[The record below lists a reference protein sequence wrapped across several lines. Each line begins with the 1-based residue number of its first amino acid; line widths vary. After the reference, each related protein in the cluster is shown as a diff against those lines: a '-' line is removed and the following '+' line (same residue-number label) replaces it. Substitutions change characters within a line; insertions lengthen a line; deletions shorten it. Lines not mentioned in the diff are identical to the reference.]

1 MKLRKYFNFFLFG
14 LLSLAFSNAYSQ
26 VSIYGNEWIDPQK
39 NHYKFKVGENGI
51 YRITYAQLSSLGMQN
66 IPTGQL
72 RVYRDGEQVPL
83 YISNTTLGPGE
94 YIEFYGRKADGK
106 VDRQL
111 FLQPEFQPN
120 EELNLLTDTAVYF
133 LTHRDTG
140 IPLRVTA
147 ENNVI
152 PSPEPASAE
161 YIYTTSYANG
171 NIRSRANLGESYSTS
186 QNFNANDFSS
196 GTGYSYNHS
205 NNILGRFGVR
215 GIKLIPGIDA
225 KLYVNLTNHH
235 HYNDSNDY
243 EILFNENLVFDTNY
257 IGNNILKR
265 YEFDIPSNYLTAT
278 NSQEVKINDSKSRKA
293 VYFFKLKY
301 PRDLELNSARALAF
315 EFSLS
320 ANKPFIDLKF
330 NVSQGN
336 PILYNL
342 DDHKRFV
349 GDVQGNRAKF
359 YLGNVTTEKN
369 YFISSVQKVSE
380 IDDFE
385 LTNMTMN
392 SQSLNADYIILSNS
406 DYIGK
411 SPNYIQD
418 YATYR
423 SSEQG
428 GSHEVAIVNAE
439 DLYNQFAYGQRMHA
453 SAIKNFLAYA
463 QNQNNN
469 KIKHLFIIGKGLRFD
484 RMYSYLNDPS
494 AYNYTPVPTYGSPGS
509 DNLFSAFDKR
519 IPTIPT
525 GRLSSW
531 SNEEL
536 GQYLQ
541 KVQQYESEIKFK
553 EEEAYSPDALWQK
566 TALHVAGSS
575 DQALQTFLVNSLNN
589 SGNKYK
595 SNQKGG
601 LVFDVRKTSTDP
613 IEQAQNEA
621 INDYFEKGINLLT
634 FFGHASSDGF
644 DYNLNNP
651 DLYDAIPRF
660 PHFLALGCDVANI
673 FTLTQDKTIG
683 ETYLNSIEGGSL
695 TMIASNNYGYTSSL
709 DRYMQGFYNQMT
721 DLEYGETI
729 GTQYLKNIQS
739 MQQQYPTRFM
749 DAHIQSILL
758 QGDPGLTFSQPVK
771 PDLAILEDQVR
782 TEESFITLSLEELKL
797 IIPLYN
803 FGKSVEDSILILI
816 SRQAMGD
823 EEALKD
829 SIWID
834 NLYATDT
841 LFASLPISKHNVG
854 MNNISIHI
862 DADNRY
868 EELTK
873 GNNII
878 RKQVFVASE
887 DINPIYPH
895 DFGIVYDTET
905 FALKA
910 STMNTFASDATYLF
924 EIDTTQ
930 TFDSP
935 LKQTTS
941 MSSEGGTLIWKP
953 TINFQDS
960 MVYYW
965 RVAVDIEEKNWHY
978 RSFIYLEEGS
988 DGWSQ
993 SHYYQYKSD
1002 EFVGVDLPEETRE
1015 FELGN
1020 IEYRYLIE
1028 NKLISPITRD
1038 YHNTRHS
1045 LNDIVLDSWGC
1056 AFSGAIHIAV
1066 LDSITG
1072 EPWAWTSNNVPGSR
1086 PSCSSNQ
1093 ERFIFEFYL
1102 NTIESRNQAA
1112 NFINSIPDGHY
1123 IMIKNLIYDA
1133 SSGANKWDE
1142 STAEIWRNDTLINGS
1157 NQSLYH
1163 TLVDLGFDEIDEF
1176 NEKKTFILFKKK
1188 GDNSYPTYQ
1197 LFSEDSSSKIILE
1210 VEFPVFRD
1218 SGIVESV
1225 LVGPAKSWTDLSWK
1239 MSEQINGDVSY
1250 LQLYGLNENRVDT
1263 TFLQNVQNETLSLNH
1278 LDANQFPYLM
1288 LEWVSKNTLTRESR
1302 QLKHWRV
1309 MYEPLP
1315 EIGLSPNHHFTFTD
1329 SLKQGEK
1336 GNLSLAIHS
1345 LSDQNMDSV
1354 GFRIKVLDEQL
1365 QSHVLSYNKFRPLL
1379 AHDTMHVDLE
1389 LDLTN
1394 YPGRN
1399 TLIFEANPN
1408 LEQPEQF
1415 YPNNIGQK
1423 QIYVHKDDSNPL
1435 IDVTFDGVYILD
1447 KDIVSAKPEIT
1458 ILLKDDNIHLPIN
1471 DTAQFSLYIQRPNQ
1485 TNLEEIKVDDQ
1496 ICKFYPAEI
1505 TGSQSKNEAR
1515 IEYMPHFLE
1524 DGVYKLIVKAKDKL
1538 GNEAGRGQAYEI
1550 RFTVINKSTI
1560 TNVLNYPN
1568 PFSTSTQF
1576 VFTLTG
1582 AEIPSQFKIQ
1592 ILSVTGK
1599 VVREITQNELGPIRV
1614 GRNVTDFKWDGR
1626 DEHGQ
1631 MLGNGVYLYR
1641 AVTNIKGEGIEH
1653 RGNEQIDQFF
1663 KNGYGKLYIMR

>member
-1 MKLRKYFNFFLFG
+1 MKLKKYFNFFLFG
-14 LLSLAFSNAYSQ
+14 LLSLAFSNAYAQ
-26 VSIYGNEWIDPQK
+26 VSTYGNEWIDSQK
-39 NHYKFKVGENGI
+39 NHYKFKVGEDGI

-83 YISNTTLGPGE
+83 YVSNSTLGPGE

-152 PSPEPASAE
+152 PSPEPSSAE
-161 YIYTTSYANG
+161 YIFATAYPTS
-171 NIRSRANLGESYSTS
+171 NIRSRAILGDSYSSAEYFNTS
-186 QNFNANDFSS
+186 DFTAA
-196 GTGYSYNHS
+196 TGYSYVNT
-205 NNILGRFGVR
+205 NNTTAYLRGRGA
-215 GIKLIPGIDA
+215 KLDA
-225 KLYVNLTNHH
+225 GSHATLYVNLSNVQQNKNQ
-235 HYNDSNDY
+235 NDFEISLND
-243 EILFNENLVFDTNY
+243 NLIFDTSY
-257 IGNNILKR
+257 VGTYDLLKFQ
-265 YEFDIPSNYLTAT
+265 FDIHPSMLST
-278 NSQEVKINDSKSRKA
+278 SINQMFKLIDTESRKA
-293 VYFFKLKY
+293 IYYLKLKY
-301 PRDLELNSARALAF
+301 PRSVNLTVNEALYF
-315 EFSLS
+315 NFSLP
-320 ANKPFIDLKF
+320 ANSPFLDLGF
-330 NVSQGN
+330 NTTQGE
-336 PILYNL
+336 PILYNI
-342 DDHKRFV
+342 DDHKRYQGV
-349 GDVQGNRAKF
+349 VQGNRAKF
-359 YLGNVTTEKN
+359 YLGYQNTEKN

-380 IDDFE
+380 IEDFE
-385 LTNMTMN
+385 LTNMVINT
-392 SQSLNADYIILSNS
+392 QAFNADYIILSNS

-411 SPNYIQD
+411 SPNYIQS

-423 SSEQG
+423 SSVQG
-428 GSHEVAIVNAE
+428 GEHEVAIVNAE
-439 DLYNQFAYGQRMHA
+439 DLYNQFAYGQNMHP
-453 SAIKNFLAYA
+453 SAIKNYLAYA

-469 KIKHLFIIGKGLRFD
+469 KIKHLFIVGKGLRFD
-484 RMYSYLNDPS
+484 KMFDYFKNPS

-525 GRLSSW
+525 GRFSAW

-536 GQYLQ
+536 GQYLE
-541 KVQQYESEIKFK
+541 KVQQYESEVQFK
-553 EEEAYSPDALWQK
+553 EENAYSTDALWQK

-634 FFGHASSDGF
+634 FFGHASSAGF

-673 FTLTQDKTIG
+673 FTQPQEKTIG
-683 ETYLNSIEGGSL
+683 EIYLNSIEGGSL

-709 DRYMQGFYNQMT
+709 DRYMQGFYSQMASN
-721 DLEYGETI
+721 EYDGTI
-729 GTQYLKNIQS
+729 GQQYLKNIQS
-739 MQQQYPTRFM
+739 LQQQYPTRFM
-749 DAHIQSILL
+749 DAHIQSILF
-758 QGDPGLTFSQPVK
+758 QGDPALRFSQPEK
-771 PDLAILEDQVR
+771 SDLAILENEVK
-782 TEESFITLSLEELKL
+782 TKESFVTLSLEKLEL

-834 NLYATDT
+834 NLYAIDT
-841 LFASLPISKHNVG
+841 LFASLPLSKHNVG
-854 MNNISIHI
+854 MNNITIHI

-868 EELTK
+868 DELTK
-873 GNNII
+873 GNNLIQ
-878 RKQVFVASE
+878 KQIFVASD
-887 DINPIYPH
+887 DIKPIYPH

-910 STMNTFASDATYLF
+910 STMNTFASEATYIF

-930 TFDSP
+930 SFDSP

-941 MSSEGGTLIWKP
+941 LSSQGGTLIWKP
-953 TINFQDS
+953 TISLQDS

-965 RVAVDIEEKNWHY
+965 RVAVDIEEKNWNY

-988 DGWSQ
+988 DGWNQ

-1002 EFVGVDLPEETRE
+1002 EFVGTNLPEETRE
-1015 FELGN
+1015 FELSSIN
-1020 IEYRYLIE
+1020 SRYLVE
-1028 NKLISPITRD
+1028 NKMISYITND

-1045 LNDIVLDSWGC
+1045 LNDIVLDNWGC
-1056 AFSGAIHIAV
+1056 AFSGGIQVAV
-1066 LDSITG
+1066 FDSITG
-1072 EPWAWTSNNVPGSR
+1072 EPWQWVANTVPGSR
-1086 PSCSSNQ
+1086 PPCSSNQ
-1093 ERFIFEFYL
+1093 TRYVHEFFL
-1102 NTIESRNQAA
+1102 NSLESRNQASD
-1112 NFINSIPDGHY
+1112 FINSIPDGHY
-1123 IMIKNLIYDA
+1123 VMMKNIIY
-1133 SSGANKWDE
+1133 SIPTGSNQWDQ
-1142 STAEIWRNDTLINGS
+1142 STAQVWMNDTLINGS

-1163 TLVDLGFDEIDEF
+1163 TLVDIGFDEIDEF
-1176 NEKKTFILFKKK
+1176 NDKKTFILFRKK
-1188 GDNSYPTYQ
+1188 GDLSYPVHQ
-1197 LFSEDSSSKIILE
+1197 VFSTNAEEKIFLQT
-1210 VEFPVFRD
+1210 EFPIYKD

-1524 DGVYKLIVKAKDKL
+1524 DGVYKLIAKAKDKL

-1653 RGNEQIDQFF
+1653 RGNEEIDQFF

>member
-1 MKLRKYFNFFLFG
+1 MKLKKYFNFFLFG

-26 VSIYGNEWIDPQK
+26 VSTYGNEWIDSQK
-39 NHYKFKVGENGI
+39 NHYKFKVGENGL
-51 YRITYAQLSSLGMQN
+51 YRITYAQLSNLGLHN
-66 IPTGQL
+66 IPVNQL
-72 RVYRDGEQVPL
+72 RVFRDGEQVPL
-83 YISNTTLGPGE
+83 YISNTTLGPGD
-94 YIEFYGRKADGK
+94 YIEFYGRMADGK
-106 VDRQL
+106 VDQQL
-111 FLQPEFQPN
+111 FLQPQFQAN

-152 PSPEPASAE
+152 PSPEPSSAE
-161 YIYTTSYANG
+161 YIFATALTQA
-171 NIRSRANLGESYSTS
+171 NIRSVTILGESYSNAQYFNTS
-186 QNFNANDFSS
+186 DFTAA
-196 GTGYSYNHS
+196 TGYSYFNALNRAINFRGSGTKLDAGVDARLYIHLS
-205 NNILGRFGVR
+205 NSQQNRNQNDFELLLNNNLIFDTAYVGTYDLL
-215 GIKLIPGIDA
+215 KLQIDVPLSFLNA
-225 KLYVNLTNHH
+225 SQYQTFRLTDTESRKAIYLLKFVYPRNVNLTG
-235 HYNDSNDY
+235 NDA
-243 EILFNENLVFDTNY
+243 LFFN
-257 IGNNILKR
+257 
-265 YEFDIPSNYLTAT
+265 
-278 NSQEVKINDSKSRKA
+278 
-293 VYFFKLKY
+293 
-301 PRDLELNSARALAF
+301 
-315 EFSLS
+315 FSLS
-320 ANKPFIDLKF
+320 ANSPFLDLGF
-330 NVSQGN
+330 NTSQGN
-336 PILYNL
+336 PVLYNL
-342 DDHKRFV
+342 DDHKRYV
-349 GDVQGNRAKF
+349 GVVQGNRVKF
-359 YLGNVTTEKN
+359 NLGNESTEKN
-369 YFISSVQKVSE
+369 YFISSVQKMSE

-385 LTNMTMN
+385 LTDMAFNT
-392 SQSLNADYIILSNS
+392 QVLNADYIILSNS

-439 DLYNQFAYGQRMHA
+439 DLYNQFAYGHNMHA
-453 SAIKNFLAYA
+453 SAIKNFLAFAQA
-463 QNQNNN
+463 QNNQ
-469 KIKHLFIIGKGLRFD
+469 KIKHLFIVGKGLKFD
-484 RMYSYLNDPS
+484 RMYSYLNNPS
-494 AYNYTPVPTYGSPGS
+494 AYSYIPIPTYGSPGS
-509 DNLFSAFDKR
+509 DNLLSAFDKR

-541 KVQQYESEIKFK
+541 KVQQYESEVKFK

-575 DQALQTFLVNSLNN
+575 DQSLQAFLISSLNN
-589 SGNKYK
+589 AGTKYK
-595 SNQKGG
+595 NGQKGG
-601 LVFDVRKTSTDP
+601 VVYNVRKTSTDP
-613 IEQAQNEA
+613 IEQAENEA
-621 INDYFEKGINLLT
+621 INNYFNAGINLLT
-634 FFGHASSDGF
+634 FFGHASSAGF

-803 FGKSVEDSILILI
+803 FGKSVEDSILVLV
-816 SRQAMGD
+816 SRQAMGE

-841 LFASLPISKHNVG
+841 LHVSLPLSKHNVG

-878 RKQVFVASE
+878 QKQVFVASD

-910 STMNTFASDATYLF
+910 STMNTFASEATYLF

-988 DGWSQ
+988 DGWNQ

-1002 EFVGVDLPEETRE
+1002 KFVGTDLPEETRE
-1015 FELGN
+1015 FERASFLS
-1020 IEYRYLIE
+1020 RYLIE
-1028 NKLISPITRD
+1028 NKVISSVTKD

-1045 LNDIVLDSWGC
+1045 LNDIVLDNWGC
-1056 AFSGAIHIAV
+1056 AYSGGVHIAV
-1066 LDSITG
+1066 FDSISG
-1072 EPWAWTSNNVPGSR
+1072 EPWQWQPNTVPGSLPR
-1086 PSCSSNQ
+1086 CNGGPD
-1093 ERFIFEFYL
+1093 RFLHEFYL
-1102 NTIESRNQAA
+1102 NTLESRNQAA
-1112 NFINSIPDGHY
+1112 AFINSIPDGNY
-1123 IMIKNLIYDA
+1123 IMIKNITYSPL
-1133 SSGANKWDE
+1133 WDGN
-1142 STAEIWRNDTLINGS
+1142 TAEVWKNDTLVNGS

-1163 TLVDLGFDEIDEF
+1163 SIVGLGFDEIDEYDA
-1176 NEKKTFILFKKK
+1176 KKAFILFRKK
-1188 GDNSYPTYQ
+1188 GDNTHPVYQ
-1197 LFSEDSSSKIILE
+1197 LFSENDLDKIMLE
-1210 VEFPVFRD
+1210 IDLPMFMD
-1218 SGIVESV
+1218 SGRVESV
-1225 LVGPAKSWTDLSWK
+1225 LVGPAKTWTDLSWK
-1239 MSEQINGDVSY
+1239 MDEYINGDVSY
-1250 LQLYGLNENRVDT
+1250 LQIYGLNNDDT
-1263 TFLQNVQNETLSLNH
+1263 TFIQDVQSESQSLTH

-1288 LEWVSKNTLTRESR
+1288 LKWVSKNTLTRDSR

-1315 EIGLSPNHHFTFTD
+1315 EIGLSPNYHFTFTD
-1329 SLKQGEK
+1329 SLNQGEK
-1336 GNLSLAIHS
+1336 GKLSLALHS

-1485 TNLEEIKVDDQ
+1485 TNLEEIQVDDQ

-1505 TGSQSKNEAR
+1505 SGNQSKNEAR
-1515 IEYMPHFLE
+1515 IEYTPHFLE
-1524 DGVYKLIVKAKDKL
+1524 DGVYKLIAKAKDKL

-1614 GRNVTDFKWDGR
+1614 GRNVTEFKWDGR